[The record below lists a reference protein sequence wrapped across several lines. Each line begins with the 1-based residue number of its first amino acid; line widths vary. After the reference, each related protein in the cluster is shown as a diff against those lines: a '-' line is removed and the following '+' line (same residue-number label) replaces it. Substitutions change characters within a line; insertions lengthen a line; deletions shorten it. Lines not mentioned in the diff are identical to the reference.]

1 MTPFLPSLKQKRE
14 LWLGDFYYLE
24 NCVRELGSQQSSKQN
39 RASGDVIYVE
49 IEDKSEL
56 KYTFCLLPSKQQILS
71 VEQPQTFNIHVMSN
85 FSKFEIFS
93 ARIKVSEFSFRN

>member
-1 MTPFLPSLKQKRE
+1 M
-14 LWLGDFYYLE
+14 E
-24 NCVRELGSQQSSKQN
+24 NCVTELGSQQLSKQN
-39 RASGDVIYVE
+39 RADGDVIYVE

-71 VEQPQTFNIHVMSN
+71 VEQPQSFNIHVMSN

>member
-1 MTPFLPSLKQKRE
+1 M
-14 LWLGDFYYLE
+14 E
-24 NCVRELGSQQSSKQN
+24 NYVTKLVSQQLSKQN
-39 RASGDVIYVE
+39 KADGDVIYVE

-71 VEQPQTFNIHVMSN
+71 MEQPQTFNIHVMSN